1 LWNTKVVGLIE
12 TAEEKIVRLL
22 VEEKA
27 ILRIL
32 KTLEGK
38 QDSDILGECPTM
50 GYRRSILEDDLIW
63 LN

>member
-1 LWNTKVVGLIE
+1 MIE
-12 TAEEKIVRLL
+12 SAEEKIVRLL

-32 KTLEGK
+32 KTLEGN
-38 QDSDILGECPTM
+38 QDNDILVKCPTM
-50 GYRRSILEDDLIW
+50 GYKRSILEDDLIW

>member
-1 LWNTKVVGLIE
+1 MIE

-38 QDSDILGECPTM
+38 QDNDKLAECHTM
-50 GYRRSILEDDLIW
+50 GYRRSILEDNLIW

>member
-1 LWNTKVVGLIE
+1 MIVGLIE

-27 ILRIL
+27 ILKIL
-32 KTLEGK
+32 KTLDGNP
-38 QDSDILGECPTM
+38 DSDITVDCPAT
-50 GYRRSILEDDLIW
+50 GYGRSILKDDLIW